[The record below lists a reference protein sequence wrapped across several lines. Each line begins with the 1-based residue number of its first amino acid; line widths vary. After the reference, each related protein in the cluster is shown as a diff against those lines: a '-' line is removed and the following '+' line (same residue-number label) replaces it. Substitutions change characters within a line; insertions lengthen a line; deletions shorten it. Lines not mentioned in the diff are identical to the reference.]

1 MRAQAHTLE
10 GVAAAIVVVAAVA
23 FTLQGTAVTPLTA
36 STASQHIETQH
47 ERAAASVLETARADD
62 TLSETLRYWNASGG
76 EFANTSREGYYVGDP
91 PETAFGD
98 ALAETFGDR
107 AVAYNVNVYYV
118 TDDGDGDR
126 RQRRLVY
133 TGEPSADSVAATRTV
148 TVYDDQRLVGA
159 DGEPTGVT
167 VENGWYL
174 GPDSPGAVYG
184 VYAVEV
190 VAWRT

>member
-10 GVAAAIVVVAAVA
+10 GVAAAIIVVAAVA

-47 ERAAASVLETARADD
+47 ERAAASVLETSRGDGA
-62 TLSETLRYWNASGG
+62 LSATLRHWNATGG
-76 EFANTSREGYYVGDP
+76 EFANASEEGYYIGIP
-91 PETAFGD
+91 PNTTFGD
-98 ALAETFGDR
+98 SLAATFGDR

-118 TDDGDGDR
+118 TSDGER

-133 TGEPSADSVAATRTV
+133 TGAPSADAVAATRTV
-148 TVYDDQRLVGA
+148 TVYDDQRVVDA
-159 DGEPTGVT
+159 DGDPVGPD
-167 VENGWYL
+167 VEDADYL
-174 GPDSPGAVYG
+174 GPDSPGTVYG
-184 VYAVEV
+184 VYTVEV

>member
-47 ERAAASVLETARADD
+47 ERAAASVLETSRGDG
-62 TLSETLRYWNASGG
+62 TLSGTLRHWNASGG
-76 EFANTSREGYYVGDP
+76 EFANASEEGYYVGAP
-91 PETAFGD
+91 PNTRFGD
-98 ALAETFGDR
+98 ALRETFGDR

-118 TDDGDGDR
+118 TDDGER
-126 RQRRLVY
+126 RQRRVVY

-148 TVYDDQRLVGA
+148 TVYDHQQVVAA
-159 DGEPTGVT
+159 DGDPVGTT
-167 VENGWYL
+167 VENGTYL
-174 GPDSPGAVYG
+174 GPDSPGTVYG
-184 VYAVEV
+184 VYVVEV

>member
-47 ERAAASVLETARADD
+47 ERAAASVLETARSDG
-62 TLSETLRYWNASGG
+62 TLSETLRHWNASGG
-76 EFANTSREGYYVGDP
+76 EFANASEEGYYVGGP
-91 PETAFGD
+91 PSTTFGD
-98 ALAETFGDR
+98 ALRETFGDR

-118 TDDGDGDR
+118 TDDGEH
-126 RQRRLVY
+126 RQRRVVY
-133 TGEPSADSVAATRTV
+133 TGEPSADAVAATRTV
-148 TVYDDQRLVGA
+148 TVYDDQQVVDAHGDPVGQRL
-159 DGEPTGVT
+159 
-167 VENGWYL
+167 ENAAYL
-174 GPDSPGAVYG
+174 GPDAPGTVYG
-184 VYAVEV
+184 VYTVEV

>member
-47 ERAAASVLETARADD
+47 ERAAASLLETSRSDG
-62 TLSETLRYWNASGG
+62 TLSATLRYWNASGG
-76 EFANTSREGYYVGDP
+76 EFANADRNGYYVGNASN
-91 PETAFGD
+91 TTFGD
-98 ALAETFGDR
+98 ALVETFNGTDR
-107 AVAYNVNVYYV
+107 AVAVNVYVYYV
-118 TDDGDGDR
+118 TAAGDR

-133 TGEPSADSVAATRTV
+133 TGEPSADSVGGSRTV
-148 TVYDDQRLVGA
+148 TVYDDEQVVDA
-159 DGEPTGVT
+159 DGDPAGPR
-167 VENGWYL
+167 VENASFL
-174 GPDSPGAVYG
+174 GPDSPGPVYG
-184 VYAVEV
+184 VYTVEV

>member
-47 ERAAASVLETARADD
+47 ERAAASVLETSRGDG
-62 TLSETLRYWNASGG
+62 TLSETLRYWNVSGG
-76 EFANTSREGYYVGDP
+76 EFANAGADGYYVGAP
-91 PETAFGD
+91 PNTTFGD
-98 ALAETFGDR
+98 TLRATFGDR

-118 TDDGDGDR
+118 TEDGSR
-126 RQRRLVY
+126 RQRRVVY

-148 TVYDDQRLVGA
+148 TVYDDEQVVDVSGDPVG
-159 DGEPTGVT
+159 TT
-167 VENGWYL
+167 VENAAYL